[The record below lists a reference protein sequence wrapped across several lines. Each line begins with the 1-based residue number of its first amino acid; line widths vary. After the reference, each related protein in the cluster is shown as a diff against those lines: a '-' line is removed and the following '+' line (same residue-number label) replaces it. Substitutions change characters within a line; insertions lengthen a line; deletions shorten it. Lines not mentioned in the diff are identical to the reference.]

1 MSEPKK
7 IKANFII
14 WLQHNQINQCI
25 PTLKI
30 NYDISLIDFLLKK
43 QGEIDSSIFLINDS
57 ETIEKVI
64 KRLKAGKIIHSPQLR
79 VLAIEY
85 IAAFRKYTQ
94 GIQVVEQTHEGNNDK
109 AKKDDFMDT
118 SVLTQS

>member
-64 KRLKAGKIIHSPQLR
+64 KRLKAYFENS
-79 VLAIEY
+79 
-85 IAAFRKYTQ
+85 
-94 GIQVVEQTHEGNNDK
+94 VVNKT
-109 AKKDDFMDT
+109 
-118 SVLTQS
+118 L